1 MKEILKLICK
11 ADNDFCLLSENDRV
25 VVGVSGGKDSVLL
38 LYALSLYQKFKTKKF
53 ELIGVH
59 MQMGFPDSDITAIK
73 EFARERNIEFHV
85 YDVPIYEILTYYKK
99 KDGTLDCSRC
109 SNLKRGA
116 IVDIAKK
123 LNANKVAFAHHGDDA
138 LETLLMNTIY
148 SAKLDTFKP
157 SITYKDNNITF
168 IRPLIYAYER
178 EIVKA
183 MKKEKLPIV
192 LSNCP
197 KDGNSS
203 RSKIKK
209 TLSAL
214 YEDYPSSKNNL
225 IKSLSYEQKIWK
237 KSNH

>member
-1 MKEILKLICK
+1 MKEILKQIRK
-11 ADNDFCLLSENDRV
+11 ADDDFCLLSENDRV

-38 LYALSLYQKFKTKKF
+38 LYALSLYQKFETKKF

-59 MQMGFPDSDITAIK
+59 MQMGFPNSDITPIK
-73 EFARERNIEFHV
+73 KFAQEHHIEFHI
-85 YDVPIYEILTYYKK
+85 YDVPIYEILTHYKK

-116 IVDIAKK
+116 IIDIAKK
-123 LNANKVAFAHHGDDA
+123 LKANKVAFAHHGDDA
-138 LETLLMNTIY
+138 IETLLMNTIY

-157 SITYKDNNITF
+157 LIRYEDKDITF
-168 IRPLIYAYER
+168 IRPLIYAYESDV
-178 EIVKA
+178 VKTI
-183 MKKEKLPIV
+183 KKENLPVV

-209 TLSAL
+209 TLISL
-214 YEDYPSSKNNL
+214 YEDYPSAKSNL

-237 KSNH
+237 KK